1 MNEYIVGID
10 IGTSKVCAAAGKLD
24 KHGELQIMGTSFA
37 PCNGLK
43 KGIVVDIDNTAEA
56 IKTCIEQL
64 ERMVDIQ
71 ITSAYISLPG
81 GITELVPSKGVVAVS
96 SEDREIK
103 DSDVERVLNA
113 AKIIHI
119 TSDKK
124 IIGVEPEQF
133 VVDGYEVQEPVG
145 MSGIRLEAD
154 VNVIIAQTTVV
165 NNLAK
170 SVERAGLKL
179 DGIVL
184 QPTAISKV
192 VLKKEDMEVGT
203 ALIDIGAE
211 TIDIAVYKSN
221 SLCYTDMIPLGG
233 NTITNDIAL
242 CLKIPFSNAEKLKI
256 KYGSV
261 EENVEELDEKIKV
274 NASYNDIIEVD
285 KSMLL
290 DIIKARVEEILGMV
304 LKKLENSGHLR
315 EINGVVIVGGGLALL
330 KGIVPLSKEILRKP
344 VKIGVPQYVG
354 AASPIYSVTVG
365 IVKDVINSLKTSY
378 SSEDEDEEGNEA
390 IFKKLFAN
398 NKEEMKE
405 ESSLFSKIKDF
416 FVEFF

>member
-56 IKTCIEQL
+56 IKKCVEQL

-81 GITELVPSKGVVAVS
+81 GITELIPSKGVVAVS

-103 DSDVERVLNA
+103 DSDVDRVLNA

-124 IIGVEPEQF
+124 IIGIEPEQF
-133 VVDGYEVQEPVG
+133 IVDGYEVQEPVG

-154 VNVIIAQTTVV
+154 VNVIVAQTTVV

-179 DGIVL
+179 EGIVL

-211 TIDIAVYKSN
+211 TIDIAVYKGN
-221 SLCYTDMIPLGG
+221 NLCYTDMIPLGG
-233 NTITNDIAL
+233 NTITNDL
-242 CLKIPFSNAEKLKI
+242 VVCLKIPFSNAEKLKI

-261 EENVEELDEKIKV
+261 EEYIDDYEEKIKV
-274 NASYNDIIEVD
+274 NASYNDIIEVE
-285 KSMLL
+285 KSMLIE
-290 DIIKARVEEILGMV
+290 IIKARIEEILDMI
-304 LKKLENSGHLR
+304 LKRLQDSGY
-315 EINGVVIVGGGLALL
+315 IKDITGVVIVGGGLALF
-330 KGIVPLSKEILRKP
+330 KGIVPLSKEILKKP
-344 VKIGVPQYVG
+344 VKVGIPQYVG
-354 AASPIYSVTVG
+354 AATPVYAVTVG
-365 IVKDVINSLKTSY
+365 IVKDVISSLKINSL
-378 SSEDEDEEGNEA
+378 SEDEEDNNEA
-390 IFKKLFAN
+390 IFKKLFTS
-398 NKEEMKE
+398 NKDEMKE
-405 ESSLFSKIKDF
+405 EGSLFSKIKDF